1 MIQAS
6 IIIRFDGAE
15 IRGLYLQKGNYPQL
29 TEHYQFIMQGVMR
42 EFNSLKEAIDYWR
55 DTH

>member
-1 MIQAS
+1 MMQAS
-6 IIIRFDGAE
+6 IIIRFDGVE
-15 IRGLYLQKGNYPQL
+15 ISGYYLQKGNYPQL

-42 EFNSLKEAIDYWR
+42 EFNSLMEAIDYWR